1 MHTVYFSLGSNI
13 GDRQENLQCAIDEIE
28 KRIGRVVCQ
37 SDMIVTEPQGFSS
50 SHKFLNMAICAE
62 TTLSAMEILDITQ
75 DIERKLGRKQKSV
88 DGIYHDRTI
97 DIDILLYD
105 DSSISS
111 TRLTIP
117 HPRLTQRLFVLQ
129 PLAQIAPDL
138 IVPGK
143 KQTIA
148 ALLARIS

>member
-28 KRIGRVVCQ
+28 KRIGRVACQ

-50 SHKFLNMAICAE
+50 SHKFLNMAICVE

>member
-37 SDMIVTEPQGFSS
+37 SDMIVTEPQDFSS